1 MQVMRALRPAVALVL
16 LAAALTACSGDSGSS
31 LPIPSKAFCVAA
43 YTYDDRA
50 PKLIG
55 KIDAQLALV
64 QKMADHAPKDIARD
78 MSTFLDAMKRRADG
92 DTSVVDNPKIETA
105 VKNVNRRAA
114 DGCELYKQNQD
125 GSGGI

>member
-1 MQVMRALRPAVALVL
+1 MRVLRAVVALVL
-16 LAAALTACSGDSGSS
+16 LAAALAACSGGSESS
-31 LPIPSKAFCVAA
+31 LPTPSKAFCVAA

-64 QKMADHAPKDIARD
+64 QKMADHAPQDIARD

-114 DGCELYKQNQD
+114 DGCALYKQNQD